1 MQTVN
6 IHPVIMIS
14 CRRASGTPR
23 VPGGRRALLFLSL
36 FACTAAALLCLG
48 AGVAT
53 AVVEATQPAAG
64 LGMGPGPY
72 SDESSAAMTATPT
85 PSSSGPLPAAASS
98 PPPQT
103 WRLGENL
110 EVGDSYTYEVCYSVH
125 AAEAIHPDPCYTLR
139 MDFVHRM
146 IHHAYGPVWVM
157 DVGFDGKSTVMLLGY
172 NTMTVHPTSAWD
184 VWLADSIQN
193 TVLHLAPYGKQ
204 GLEVGAYWG
213 EIDAYFYSVP
223 LSITSKTGDRS
234 VLGYDTTAE
243 SRTVI
248 ISGMPFPEY
257 SRWHDPRSIS
267 ADPRIMHEYTL
278 VR

>member
-1 MQTVN
+1 MRAQKG
-6 IHPVIMIS
+6 
-14 CRRASGTPR
+14 ASGTSRSP
-23 VPGGRRALLFLSL
+23 VGIGRPAFLLSFL
-36 FACTAAALLCLG
+36 ACTAAVAALLCLG
-48 AGVAT
+48 AGGAMGE
-53 AVVEATQPAAG
+53 AVQPATDPG
-64 LGMGPGPY
+64 TGPGPHGE
-72 SDESSAAMTATPT
+72 ESSSPTPT
-85 PSSSGPLPAAASS
+85 PEPLPAAASQ
-98 PPPQT
+98 PPT

-110 EVGDSYTYEVCYSVH
+110 EAGDSYTYEVCYSIH
-125 AAEAIHPDPCYTLR
+125 AAKATHPDPCYTLR
-139 MDFVHRM
+139 MDFVYRM

-157 DVGFDGKSTVMLLGY
+157 DVGFDGKSTVMLLDL
-172 NTMTVHPTSAWD
+172 NTMTVHPMSAWD
-184 VWLADSIQN
+184 VWLAGSIQD

-223 LSITSKTGDRS
+223 LSVTSKAGDRS

-248 ISGMPFPEY
+248 MSGMPFPEY

-267 ADPRIMHEYTL
+267 EDPRITHEYTL